1 MRKALA
7 AALCLVLLAA
17 SGTAL
22 AEKTVTLSFV
32 GDCTLGGEDWLINR
46 EGSFHDYAR
55 KEGYTYFFEKMR
67 DFFSE
72 DDLTIINFEGVLKD
86 DSRDAVN
93 KTYCF
98 RGPTDFA
105 RILPLSSIEAVNL
118 DNNHTLDYGKRGK
131 TSTVE
136 ALTGAGVHVFD
147 ELTPYIFEKDGI
159 KIAFFGMQR
168 VHFFSLREQ
177 LKEQIRILR
186 EEEGVN
192 AIIFSQHAGT
202 EYSSQHTNAQIDL
215 AHKLIDMGADFI
227 AGSHPHVVQGMEVY
241 NGRYIFYSMGNF
253 CFGGNVKVRALE
265 SCALRLTLTFD
276 DDGTYLGQQL
286 RVYAANVSGDP
297 EVNDFQPRLVTGEA
311 AEAVWARIDAASEGQ
326 EGPVAQGDGW
336 RDYAYLP
343 APTPEATQTPH
354 PDSTPTPESAAPT
367 GE

>member
-22 AEKTVTLSFV
+22 AEKTVTLTFV

-227 AGSHPHVVQGMEVY
+227 AGSHPHVVQGMDIY
-241 NGRYIFYSMGNF
+241 KNRTICYSLGNF
-253 CFGGNVKVRALE
+253 AFGGNASVKAIETVVVDA
-265 SCALRLTLTFD
+265 ALTFD

-286 RVYAANVSGDP
+286 TLYPANISGTYPQNNFQPILVSGDAAQAVMKLIQLDTP
-297 EVNDFQPRLVTGEA
+297 YELAPYTDEAGCAQQP
-311 AEAVWARIDAASEGQ
+311 
-326 EGPVAQGDGW
+326 
-336 RDYAYLP
+336 YLP
-343 APTPEATQTPH
+343 AKDGDMEPVSIEEFSVE
-354 PDSTPTPESAAPT
+354 DD
-367 GE
+367 

>member
-1 MRKALA
+1 MTSVFPRRVAQKVTLFLRARPTRRALTV
-7 AALCLVLLAA
+7 LCLVWVALILAPLLAMSFYAYPTHDDFPSVRLA
-17 SGTAL
+17 SEAWAT
-22 AEKTVTLSFV
+22 T
-32 GDCTLGGEDWLINR
+32 
-46 EGSFHDYAR
+46 GSLWATDVYKRQSLPSTPAR
-55 KEGYTYFFEKMR
+55 SIPPST
-67 DFFSE
+67 
-72 DDLTIINFEGVLKD
+72 
-86 DSRDAVN
+86 
-93 KTYCF
+93 
-98 RGPTDFA
+98 PT
-105 RILPLSSIEAVNL
+105 RRSIWPISS
-118 DNNHTLDYGKRGK
+118 
-131 TSTVE
+131 ST
-136 ALTGAGVHVFD
+136 
-147 ELTPYIFEKDGI
+147 
-159 KIAFFGMQR
+159 
-168 VHFFSLREQ
+168 
-177 LKEQIRILR
+177 
-186 EEEGVN
+186 
-192 AIIFSQHAGT
+192 
-202 EYSSQHTNAQIDL
+202 
-215 AHKLIDMGADFI
+215 GADFI

-354 PDSTPTPESAAPT
+354 PDSTPTPEAAAPT